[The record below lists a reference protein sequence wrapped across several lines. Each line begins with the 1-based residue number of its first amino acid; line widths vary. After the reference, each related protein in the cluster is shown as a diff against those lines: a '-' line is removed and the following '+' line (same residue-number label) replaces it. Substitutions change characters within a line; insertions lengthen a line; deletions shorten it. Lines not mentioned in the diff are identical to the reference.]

1 MSMHPLLTGG
11 RGERHLLLTNEA
23 IVRGALEAGVSL
35 VSCYPG
41 TPSSEVP
48 DTFRKLG
55 SDRYVLE
62 YSVNEKV
69 AFEVAAGAALAGGM
83 ALVTMKHVGLNVAAD
98 PLFTAAYSGL
108 PGGLVLLSADDPGCH
123 ASQNEQDNRHY
134 ARAASLPCFEPASA
148 AEAREMTREAFRMA
162 RELQQPV
169 MLRTTTRVNH
179 MRGPVEFGD
188 LPAERSQVPFERNP
202 GRFVAVPATARV
214 RHRALVTAMK
224 KAREFAE
231 NSRFN
236 TEYGDAGVR
245 TGIIVSGVSRNYLA
259 DALATGGWGGRVRV
273 LELGMTWPLPEKKL
287 LTFLSSCDRV
297 LVLEEGD
304 PLLESGVRELA
315 QRHHC
320 AVRVEGKDDLLTV
333 QGEYSTTLLL
343 RRLAQYLDCPCPA
356 LTSAAPA
363 AEGLPNRP
371 PNLCAG
377 CSHRAVYYAVRQ
389 VFGDDAYYSNDIGC
403 YTLGVLPPL
412 RAADFLVC
420 MGSSISTGSGFARV
434 SGKPVV
440 AFIGDSTFFHS
451 GMTGL
456 ANASFCR
463 LFGGDWLSMGIVL
476 TSTITGMF
484 LKQQM
489 SKEGIN
495 PYLVFI
501 VSAFVASLCSSSSL
515 IFDTT
520 SEIALATS
528 VLYLVPGVPLINGV
542 IDIVEGYILTGCA
555 RLIHAL
561 LLILCIATGLS
572 FTLLLVKDNLL

>member
-1 MSMHPLLTGG
+1 M
-11 RGERHLLLTNEA
+11 
-23 IVRGALEAGVSL
+23 
-35 VSCYPG
+35 
-41 TPSSEVP
+41 
-48 DTFRKLG
+48 
-55 SDRYVLE
+55 
-62 YSVNEKV
+62 
-69 AFEVAAGAALAGGM
+69 
-83 ALVTMKHVGLNVAAD
+83 
-98 PLFTAAYSGL
+98 
-108 PGGLVLLSADDPGCH
+108 LLSADDPGCH

-287 LTFLSSCDRV
+287 LAFLSSCDRV

-403 YTLGVLPPL
+403 YTLGAGAPFHALHSTVDMGASITMAKG
-412 RAADFLVC
+412 AADA
-420 MGSSISTGSGFARV
+420 GIYPA
-434 SGKPVV
+434 V
-440 AFIGDSTFFHS
+440 AVIGDSTFTHS

-456 ANASFCR
+456 LDCVNEQADVTIIISDNETTAMTGGQDSAGTGR
-463 LFGGDWLSMGIVL
+463 LESICAGI
-476 TSTITGMF
+476 G
-484 LKQQM
+484 
-489 SKEGIN
+489 
-495 PYLVFI
+495 
-501 VSAFVASLCSSSSL
+501 VAPEH
-515 IFDTT
+515 IR
-520 SEIALATS
+520 
-528 VLYLVPGVPLINGV
+528 VVVPLKKNYAEMEQILREELAYHGV
-542 IDIVEGYILTGCA
+542 SVIIPRRECIQTLA
-555 RLIHAL
+555 R
-561 LLILCIATGLS
+561 
-572 FTLLLVKDNLL
+572 KKRNK